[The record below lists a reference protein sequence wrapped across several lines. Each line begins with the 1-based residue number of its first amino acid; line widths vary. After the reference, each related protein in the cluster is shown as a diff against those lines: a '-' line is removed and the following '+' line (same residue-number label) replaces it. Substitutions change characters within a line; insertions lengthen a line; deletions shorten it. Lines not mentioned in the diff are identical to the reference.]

1 MKPGKMNY
9 EELSFPEAPK
19 IQRTPPGPKSKEFL
33 DYQIAHESS
42 AISYAKGMPMAVRR
56 ARGATVEDV
65 DGNIYI
71 DCFGG
76 AGVMAL
82 GHAHPEV
89 LQAAHQQIDQ
99 VTHALDIPTPARREM
114 EEILVRALPKELTR
128 LFFGG
133 PTGSDAVE
141 QAMKLARYNTGRVPF
156 IAFDGGYHGMT
167 AGALALT
174 TAASHKE
181 GLLPLVPEVHY
192 APYAYCYRCPFGRRP
207 EECSMECT
215 QYLDRMLTDPHSGV
229 TKPAAVIVEPI
240 QGEGG
245 SIVPP
250 ERFLPAVREICDRH
264 GVPLICDEI
273 QCGLGRTGKMFAFQH
288 TGTVPDIV
296 TLSKALGGL
305 GFPISAIAYRE
316 SLDTWPT
323 AKTIG
328 TFRGNMIA
336 YAAGAAALSAMLD
349 SDLLDHTE
357 RLGRTALELL
367 EDLQTDCPII
377 GQARGKGL
385 MLGVE
390 FVYDKETK
398 EPAPVLAKRMRTL
411 CHQRGVMIEV
421 GGHYGNVARF
431 LPPLV
436 ISEVLLR
443 KAIEI
448 FSDTVREIEK
458 NPSRE

>member
-1 MKPGKMNY
+1 MSTTKKNSFNFAD
-9 EELSFPEAPK
+9 LSFSGAPK
-19 IQRTPPGPKSKEFL
+19 IRIPPPGPESKQLLE
-33 DYQIAHESS
+33 YQAAHESS
-42 AISYAKGMPMAVRR
+42 AVSYAKGMPMAVRR
-56 ARGATVEDV
+56 ARGATIEDM

-76 AGVMAL
+76 AGVMAV
-82 GHAHPEV
+82 GHANPEV
-89 LQAAHQQIDQ
+89 LQAAHEQIDQ
-99 VTHALDIPTPARREM
+99 VTHSLDIPTPARRSL
-114 EEILVRALPKELTR
+114 EEILVDLLPKELTR

-141 QAMKLARYNTGRVPF
+141 QAMKLARYNTKRIPF
-156 IAFDGGYHGMT
+156 IAFEGGYHGMT
-167 AGALALT
+167 SGALALT
-174 TAASHKE
+174 TTGSHKE
-181 GLLPLVPEVHY
+181 GLLPLIPEVHFV
-192 APYAYCYRCPFGRRP
+192 PYAYCYRCAFGRQP
-207 EECSMECT
+207 ETCAMECSR
-215 QYLDRMLTDPHSGV
+215 YLDHILEDPHSGV
-229 TKPAAVIVEPI
+229 TRPAAVILEPI

-250 ERFLPAVREICDRH
+250 ERFLPDIRKICDRH
-264 GVPLICDEI
+264 EVPLIYDEI
-273 QCGLGRTGKMFAFQH
+273 QCGLGRTGRMFAFEH
-288 TGTVPDIV
+288 TGTVPDIL

-336 YAAGAAALSAMLD
+336 YAAGARALRFMLENE
-349 SDLLDHTE
+349 LLKHTE
-357 RLGRTALELL
+357 RLGRSALKLLKEL
-367 EDLQTDCPII
+367 ERDSGIV
-377 GQARGKGL
+377 GEARGKGL

-390 FVYDKETK
+390 LVHDKASK
-398 EPAPVLAKRMRTL
+398 KPAPELARKMRTV

-436 ISEVLLR
+436 ISQDLLE
-443 KAIEI
+443 KAIGI
-448 FSDTVREIEK
+448 FSEAVRELEK
-458 NPSRE
+458 S